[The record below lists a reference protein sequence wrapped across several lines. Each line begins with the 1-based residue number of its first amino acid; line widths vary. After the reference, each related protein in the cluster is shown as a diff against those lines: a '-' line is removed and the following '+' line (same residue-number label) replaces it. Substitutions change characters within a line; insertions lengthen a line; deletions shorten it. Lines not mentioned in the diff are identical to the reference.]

1 MAKDD
6 DLKLTLGD
14 LDERFTD
21 ANAAAEYLEGIR
33 WANGVV
39 CPKCGESEREPYPL
53 KNQPRRLW
61 KCRACRKQFTVTV
74 GTIFESSHIP
84 LHKWLLAFY
93 LLCASKKGMSAH
105 QLHRMLGVTYK
116 TAWFMF
122 HRIREAMSDPGFS
135 AKLSGIVEVDETYVG
150 GKRKGRVGRPGTGD
164 PQKVPVV
171 ALVERGGRVRSSHV
185 TTVRARELKGA
196 IRENVD
202 RKARIMTDQFQSY
215 KGLDK
220 EFASHEVVNHA
231 EGEYARGDAHTNTA
245 EGYFA
250 NLKRG
255 LNGSYHHVSHKHLH
269 RYLSEF
275 DFRWNAREASDSAR
289 TVAALSQAEG
299 KRLRYRQRAG

>member
-1 MAKDD
+1 
-6 DLKLTLGD
+6 
-14 LDERFTD
+14 
-21 ANAAAEYLEGIR
+21 
-33 WANGVV
+33 
-39 CPKCGESEREPYPL
+39 
-53 KNQPRRLW
+53 
-61 KCRACRKQFTVTV
+61 
-74 GTIFESSHIP
+74 
-84 LHKWLLAFY
+84 
-93 LLCASKKGMSAH
+93 MSAH

-150 GKRKGRVGRPGTGD
+150 GKRKGRVGRPGKGD

-185 TTVRARELKGA
+185 TTVGARELKGA

-231 EGEYARGDAHTNTA
+231 AKLLNGHTVESLTVDTGATEVRPDRAKRVLSTFLHGKRCPGSSGVLAEASSKRCVLEPSDHPAPELGGAVGDLGVGVHERQEQGETTPACITGGQHALVFAASLEKELPYCVTLVLSMRQPTQ
-245 EGYFA
+245 A
-250 NLKRG
+250 NLF
-255 LNGSYHHVSHKHLH
+255 S
-269 RYLSEF
+269 
-275 DFRWNAREASDSAR
+275 
-289 TVAALSQAEG
+289 
-299 KRLRYRQRAG
+299 